1 VGVDQELQ
9 DWGQLRQFEKPLAG
23 QKVHET
29 LLKMEIQLTTTA
41 DQATCNETYAQ

>member
-1 VGVDQELQ
+1 MGIDRELQ

-29 LLKMEIQLTTTA
+29 LLNMEIQLTTAA
-41 DQATCNETYAQ
+41 DQATCNETCAQ